1 MSCLKF
7 DKEIMPTNKPKES
20 FARWVSKVAM
30 PLWGI
35 RAGLYITAQHLFRKK
50 ITVQYPEQR
59 LEIDPSYRAKISLLF
74 EPGSHADI
82 CISCKQCENICP
94 VGCITIIPKVDEN
107 KKRHVGTFDVDLSK
121 CLFCA
126 MCEEIC
132 PEFCIVLD
140 EVFDYSSYS
149 RDGLYLTVSGLT
161 RDASDQE
168 WRAIVEVKEAKKREV
183 EAKKRAREEAKKK
196 QEEEDAK
203 KKAEE
208 GEQS

>member
-1 MSCLKF
+1 
-7 DKEIMPTNKPKES
+7 
-20 FARWVSKVAM
+20 
-30 PLWGI
+30 
-35 RAGLYITAQHLFRKK
+35 
-50 ITVQYPEQR
+50 
-59 LEIDPSYRAKISLLF
+59 
-74 EPGSHADI
+74 
-82 CISCKQCENICP
+82 
-94 VGCITIIPKVDEN
+94 
-107 KKRHVGTFDVDLSK
+107 
-121 CLFCA
+121 

-168 WRAIVEVKEAKKREV
+168 WRAIVEVKEAKKREA